1 MGETKISISKALPKK
16 AFPRKGIL
24 YYLKRDAFLY
34 LLLLLPVMYFIVF
47 KYAPM
52 YSIVIAFQDYNIF
65 AGISGSQWVGLDVFK
80 EIFRSNDFYRA
91 LRNTFLLNGLD
102 LLFGFPAP
110 IILAI
115 IINEI
120 KYNKFKKI
128 SQTMLYLPHFL
139 SWVII
144 GGISLQIFAPNYGL
158 VDNVIKE
165 LGFKT
170 IPFLTENWHWVFTY
184 VGIGVWQSAGWG
196 MIMYLAA
203 ITGINPELYEA
214 AEVDGASR
222 LRRIWNITLPCIKS
236 TIIILF
242 ILNVGKISAISF
254 DRPYVIGNASVRDF
268 ADVIST
274 YVYRVGLRSSRY
286 NLATAVGLF
295 QSIVSL
301 VFVSITNYI
310 TNKSGEQ
317 GIW

>member
-1 MGETKISISKALPKK
+1 MGEMKISISKALPSV
-16 AFPRKGIL
+16 PRKGIL
-24 YYLKRDAFLY
+24 FYLKRDFFLY
-34 LLLLLPVMYFIVF
+34 VLLLLPVTYFIIF
-47 KYAPM
+47 KYVPM

-65 AGISGSQWVGLDVFK
+65 AGISGSDWVGLDVFK
-80 EIFRSNDFYRA
+80 EIFRSKDFFRA

-102 LLFGFPAP
+102 LLLGFPAP
-110 IILAI
+110 ILLAL

-120 KYNKFKKI
+120 KFNSFKKI

-144 GGISLQIFAPNYGL
+144 GGIALQIFAPNYGL
-158 VDNVIKE
+158 IDNVLKG
-165 LGFKT
+165 LG
-170 IPFLTENWHWVFTY
+170 IRSVPFLTENWHWVFTY
-184 VGIGVWQSAGWG
+184 VGIGIWQSVGWG

-222 LRRIWNITLPCIKS
+222 LRRIWSITLPCIKS

-242 ILNVGKISAISF
+242 ILNVGKISAIGF

-295 QSIVSL
+295 QSVVGL
-301 VFVSITNYI
+301 VFLSVTNYI
-310 TNKSGEQ
+310 ANKSGEQ

>member
-1 MGETKISISKALPKK
+1 MGETKISISKPLP
-16 AFPRKGIL
+16 AARGKGVL
-24 YYLKRDAFLY
+24 FYLKKDFFLY
-34 LLLLLPVMYFIVF
+34 VLLFVPVAYFIIF
-47 KYAPM
+47 KYVPM

-65 AGISGSQWVGLDVFK
+65 AGISGSNWVGLDVFK
-80 EIFRSNDFYRA
+80 EIFRSKDFFRA

-102 LLFGFPAP
+102 LLLGFPAP
-110 IILAI
+110 IILAL

-120 KYNKFKKI
+120 KAKSFKKI

-144 GGISLQIFAPNYGL
+144 GGIALQIFAPNYGL
-158 VDNVIKE
+158 VDNVMKS
-165 LGFKT
+165 LGISS

-184 VGIGVWQSAGWG
+184 VGIGIWQSAGWG

-222 LRRIWNITLPCIKS
+222 LRKIWSITLPCIKS

-242 ILNVGKISAISF
+242 ILNVGKISAIGF
-254 DRPYVIGNASVRDF
+254 DRPYVIGNASVKDVS
-268 ADVIST
+268 DVIST

-295 QSIVSL
+295 QSVVGL
-301 VFVSITNYI
+301 VFLSATNYI
-310 TNKSGEQ
+310 ANKSGEQ